1 MHEHQL
7 WFVIEQVIVDR
18 RHLDAVRLQD
28 LDHESRG
35 AQHEVTVD
43 GGILAVQLKLNG
55 VFIWTTRTHET

>member
-1 MHEHQL
+1 
-7 WFVIEQVIVDR
+7 VIVDR

>member
-28 LDHESRG
+28 RG